1 MNVVMAFKR
10 STLEGHEQE
19 ERRAFNIEVQVV
31 VVYIEEIIEVSSVWL
46 WDRVLMTKFE
56 SLISGYA
63 WWSP

>member
-1 MNVVMAFKR
+1 MAFKR